1 MKKLLATLTLSLL
14 AYTSYANQTTL
25 EKNLKQLYPEIPAK
39 VTGTTPIK
47 GMYEIQVGD
56 SFVYTDENARY
67 FFVGNLVDFK
77 NKENLTAKR
86 EQERNKIDISKLPLE
101 QAIKNIKGDG
111 SRILYVF
118 SDPDCPYCQKL
129 EQALTTVDNVTIY
142 TFLYPLKNL
151 HPNAELVASQIWC
164 SNNRYEAWEDYM
176 VNRTPSTT
184 SPNCD
189 NPIQKNIQLGRS
201 LNISGTPTLFLK
213 DGQRVMGGRDAN
225 EIEELL
231 QSIQTK

>member
-14 AYTSYANQTTL
+14 AYTSYANQNTL
-25 EKNLKQLYPEIPAK
+25 EKNLKQLYPDIPAI
-39 VTGTTPIK
+39 VTGTTPLK
-47 GMYEIQVGD
+47 GMYEIKVGD
-56 SFVYTDENARY
+56 SFVYTDEHARY

-86 EQERNKIDISKLPLE
+86 EQQRNKIDISKLPLE

-111 SRILYVF
+111 SRTLYVF